1 MNQFIL
7 SIDQGTTS
15 SRVVI
20 YDKNFIVIDSLQ
32 KDVNQF
38 FPKDG
43 WVEHDA
49 YSIWKDVKKLIKD
62 LLKKNNIDSSQI
74 LSIGISNQRETTV
87 LWDKTNGIP
96 VNRAIVWQDRR
107 TEYIC
112 KKLRDQKLEKKVQKI
127 TGLVIDPY
135 FSATKIKWIL
145 DNNPKAKRLIKEKKL
160 LFGTIDSWL
169 LWNLTERKSHL
180 TDITNASR
188 TMLYDLENEEWSP
201 EILRSLNIPKDILP
215 EVTQNTYD
223 FGSTNLFGD
232 SIPIGGMAGD
242 QQASAIGLSCFEKGQ
257 TKSTYGTGCFLLMN
271 IGEKFKLSSNNLI
284 TSVAF
289 KIGDKKMYCFEGS
302 IFVAGSAIQ
311 WLRDKLFFFKDA
323 KQTELLYSE
332 AKSSENVVIVPA
344 LTGLGAPHWNP
355 NARGAIFG
363 LTRNTAIP
371 EIVKATLDSL
381 AFQTFDLINI
391 MEKDSNI
398 KINEI
403 YVDGGMADNNK
414 FIQSLSDILQ
424 IEIIKPNNVEASALG
439 AAYLAYINS
448 ISQKNNNQL
457 DINKDNYNVKESISF
472 FSKIDKSLANSK
484 LVKWKKAVSALN
496 TFHN

>member
-232 SIPIGGMAGD
+232 SIPIGGMVGD

-311 WLRDKLFFFKDA
+311 WLRDNLFFFKDA

-457 DINKDNYNVKESISF
+457 DINIDKYKVKESISF
-472 FSKIDKSLANSK
+472 FSKIDKSSASSK